1 MQHSSRYEV
10 NTLRRFME
18 QAFTA
23 CGVSEAD
30 GQIVVDNLLY
40 AELRGIKSHGV
51 SRFPVYLRRIQM
63 GAVNPQPQISME
75 QRTPVLLKV
84 DGDNGLGSV
93 VMVHALNRGMEL
105 AEQLGICA
113 VGIKGSN
120 HCGASGYYC
129 ELAAEQGLV
138 SIVLTDGPP
147 ATPPW
152 GGRKAYFGT
161 NPMAFGLPRAQ
172 KPHIIVDLA
181 TSLAAR
187 GKVIRAAAQG
197 EKIPEGWALDREGLP
212 TTDPQ
217 AALAGVLLPMA
228 GAKGYA
234 LSLVV
239 EHLAGVL
246 VGAGFGKDVAW
257 QYSEGNKPANVG
269 HFIILVKA
277 DAFMEMADYHK
288 RTEQFVEEIKKIPL
302 APGTKEIKLPGERSW
317 EQQQN
322 TEAQGIILD
331 ADLQAALQTIAQE
344 LTINLG

>member
-1 MQHSSRYEV
+1 
-10 NTLRRFME
+10 
-18 QAFTA
+18 
-23 CGVSEAD
+23 
-30 GQIVVDNLLY
+30 
-40 AELRGIKSHGV
+40 
-51 SRFPVYLRRIQM
+51 
-63 GAVNPQPQISME
+63 
-75 QRTPVLLKV
+75 
-84 DGDNGLGSV
+84 
-93 VMVHALNRGMEL
+93 
-105 AEQLGICA
+105 EQLGICA

-152 GGRKAYFGT
+152 GGREAYFGT

-217 AALAGVLLPMA
+217 AALTGVLLPMA

-322 TEAQGIILD
+322 TEAQGISLD